1 VKEVTTAGADDRE
14 VERNA
19 MTLHLVQL
27 EHRPEHK
34 SFRLTRGSGPTTT
47 SQVRPDVVLPVD
59 KARAVLTAAA
69 QNDVAHGGAFSPG
82 PAGVQVWSGAWNGPT
97 GGPGTATH
105 LGSIDWSYDTPV
117 AHYVTIYRVMLTAA
131 GRETGLTTDSLL
143 GTVLALAGLGVPPVD
158 MTTAQVPLPRDPFR
172 SESWRPSVLTAR
184 PLQANP
190 AVS

>member
-1 VKEVTTAGADDRE
+1 MTQEPKGD
-14 VERNA
+14 A

-27 EHRPEHK
+27 EHKPEHK

-47 SQVRPDVVLPVD
+47 SEVRPDVVLPVD
-59 KARAVLTAAA
+59 KARAVLTAAS

-97 GGPGTATH
+97 GGPGTSAH

-117 AHYVTIYRVMLTAA
+117 AHYVTVYRIMLTAA

-143 GTVLALAGLGVPPVD
+143 GTVLALAGLGVPAGEV
-158 MTTAQVPLPRDPFR
+158 TAQVPLPRDPFR
-172 SESWRPSVLTAR
+172 SESWRPAVLTAR
-184 PLQANP
+184 PLQA
-190 AVS
+190 